1 MENMRGAYKVL
12 LALWSVELVL
22 LLVFLIIIGSGN
34 EIGWVFLFFLFF
46 SYMMMLISTAITIV
60 YYLPKGE
67 TDKE

>member
-1 MENMRGAYKVL
+1 MENMRGAYKIL
-12 LALWSVELVL
+12 LVLWSLELVL

-46 SYMMMLISTAITIV
+46 SYVIMLIFTAITIV